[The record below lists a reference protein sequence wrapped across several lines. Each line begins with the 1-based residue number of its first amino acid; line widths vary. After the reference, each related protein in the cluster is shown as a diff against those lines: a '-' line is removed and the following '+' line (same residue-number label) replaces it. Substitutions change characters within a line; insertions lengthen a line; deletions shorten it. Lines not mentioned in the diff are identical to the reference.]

1 MGMRTT
7 LFLVAIIGGL
17 SATLWFTDR
26 KPPENKVV
34 QTAALEGRSLG
45 DCKVMR
51 WKFADQPAIEV
62 SKDAKGYFSLSEPI
76 VDLAAFAYM
85 KQIVNA
91 WDSAQLLATDFVND
105 PKGQQETGL
114 QVPEVEFTAEWPDG
128 KKIQIDV
135 GATGPL
141 GTDRFMRR
149 EGRIYRGGEG
159 IYESLRVGIDDL
171 RERAVFLT
179 TEAQCAE
186 LLVEQIQETGKRERL
201 HLERDR
207 SNGGWRLKEPRASRA
222 EQGAAIQFVTGVLSL
237 RADDFPGGLW
247 RLPER
252 EPDLVIT
259 VRGARGE
266 ESVKLWE
273 AEGSVFGLLP
283 GRNGIGFTTG
293 NRGYSQIFQNQAQ
306 SLRATILLPF
316 QNLAES
322 LAEMQIDPGQ
332 GRGDRIR
339 LVRSTVAEEWRLIEP
354 VEFRAGATPVN
365 ELIQG
370 LNNLRVIEFAD
381 DLTADSPQ
389 CGLGVGRLQV
399 SVRGLDQKELT
410 TLWIG
415 ADVTKNDLPLCYVC
429 RADDPAGVVLVPRP
443 ATDLLRRQW
452 ASYCNRDVLRLTTT
466 VERLELRRGT
476 AHRTFR
482 TDGKHWQLDGVDGA
496 RDEVGGFV
504 NDVLRDLRG
513 RAAVD
518 LRGGSYGEPDWT
530 MDLCRE
536 NGDVL
541 ITLRAWDRSKQAPL
555 VLQPLVPQ
563 GQLGSVGFEVEEF
576 VSKSLR
582 ELWQ

>member
-429 RADDPAGVVLVPRP
+429 RADDPAGVVLVPRRVAAHHDRGAARTAP
-443 ATDLLRRQW
+443 WHRPPHLPHRWQTLATRR
-452 ASYCNRDVLRLTTT
+452 RR
-466 VERLELRRGT
+466 RRPRRGGWLRERR
-476 AHRTFR
+476 AARLAWSGR
-482 TDGKHWQLDGVDGA
+482 RRPARWQLWRAGLDDGPLPRERRRVDHAA
-496 RDEVGGFV
+496 RLGSQQASAA
-504 NDVLRDLRG
+504 
-513 RAAVD
+513 RAAAVGAT
-518 LRGGSYGEPDWT
+518 RP
-530 MDLCRE
+530 
-536 NGDVL
+536 
-541 ITLRAWDRSKQAPL
+541 A
-555 VLQPLVPQ
+555 
-563 GQLGSVGFEVEEF
+563 GQRRL
-576 VSKSLR
+576 
-582 ELWQ
+582 